1 MKKIVLSILILVTI
15 LLGVLLIRT
24 FTLPSQQPAGE
35 PLPDLKL
42 DLDQIGNHLAGALC
56 IPTVSHQDSTA
67 NDYSQLNQLHRYI
80 SETYPRLN
88 TALKKQTINRYSLL
102 YTWEGRDTSLAP
114 VLLMAHLDVVPVDS
128 NALNQWQMN
137 PFEGMIDEG
146 YVWGRG
152 ALDDKGSVIS
162 ILEAVEG
169 LLTAG
174 YQPQRTLLIA
184 LGHDEEVG
192 GQEGAR
198 HVANYLRAR
207 GIRPAFILD
216 EGGAIVID
224 VMPGIS
230 QPIAFVAIGE
240 KGSVSVELTVLGTGG
255 HSSMPPEHTAIGVLS
270 TAIQRLEANPLPAVI
285 TTPVHEML
293 LTLAPAMSF
302 PRRVVMANL
311 WLFSRAVKKL
321 MAASP
326 NSNALLRTTTAVTM
340 FNGGVKENVLPPVAR
355 AVVNF
360 RLRPGEQIADVL
372 RHVETVIDDPR
383 ITVTVLNDSFL
394 REASAISDPSS
405 PSYQLVA
412 KTIHRVFP
420 DVLVAPGLS
429 VGGTDTKHYADLTNN
444 IYRFIPFPLTNKDL
458 KRIHG
463 TNERVSLRDLAKA
476 VAFYIYM
483 IKEATAQ

>member
-1 MKKIVLSILILVTI
+1 MKKIALSILTLVLI
-15 LLGVLLIRT
+15 LLAVLLIRT
-24 FTLPSQQPAGE
+24 FTLPSRQPVGE
-35 PLPDLKL
+35 PLPAIEL
-42 DLDQIGNHLAGALC
+42 DANEIANHLAGALR
-56 IPTVSHQDSTA
+56 IPTVSHQDSAA
-67 NDYSQLNQLHRYI
+67 NDDSQLNRLHRYI
-80 SETYPRLN
+80 ADTYPRLN
-88 TALKKQTINRYSLL
+88 TALIKQTINRYSLL

-114 VLLMAHLDVVPVDS
+114 VLLMAHLDVVPIDS
-128 NALNQWQMN
+128 NALDQWQVD
-137 PFEGMIDEG
+137 PFAGTLREG

-169 LLTAG
+169 LLTVG

-198 HVANYLRAR
+198 HVADYLRAQ

-216 EGGAIVID
+216 EGGAIVLG

-230 QPIAFVAIGE
+230 QPVAMVAIGE
-240 KGSVSVELTVLGTGG
+240 KGSVSIELTVSGTGG

-270 TAIQRLEANPLPAVI
+270 TAIQRLEANRLPAVI

-302 PRRVVMANL
+302 PQRVVMANL
-311 WLFSRAVKKL
+311 WLFSRAVKKR
-321 MAASP
+321 MVASP
-326 NSNALLRTTTAVTM
+326 SSNALLRTTTAVTM

-360 RLRPGEQIADVL
+360 RLRPDEQITDIL

-383 ITVTVLNDSFL
+383 VTVTVLENRFI

-420 DVLVAPGLS
+420 DVIVAPGLS
-429 VGGTDTKHYADLTNN
+429 VGGTDTKHYADLTDN
-444 IYRFIPFPLTNKDL
+444 IYRFIPFPLTKTDL

-463 TNERVSLRDLAKA
+463 ANERVSLTDLAKA
-476 VAFYIYM
+476 VTFYTHM
-483 IKEATAQ
+483 IKEATKE